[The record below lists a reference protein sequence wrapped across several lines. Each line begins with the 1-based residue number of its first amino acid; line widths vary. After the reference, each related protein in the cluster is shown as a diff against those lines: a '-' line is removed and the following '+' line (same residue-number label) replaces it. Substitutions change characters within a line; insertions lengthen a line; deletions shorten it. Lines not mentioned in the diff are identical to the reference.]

1 MADLHQ
7 MDFISFGLIGLGG
20 WVKQIIHPLSL
31 ARCLNKQE
39 TITISQ
45 LPNKTII
52 DKLYILS
59 YKN

>member
-7 MDFISFGLIGLGG
+7 MDFVSFRLIRLGG
-20 WVKQIIHPLSL
+20 RVKQVIHPLSL

-39 TITISQ
+39 TIIINQ